1 MTKVTYTYE
10 DNLISDLYKDAYGYR
25 PDQWWMMLWSGQT
38 PGWKQMEWDRL
49 CDVMNESIEMEKQM
63 EKVSLD
69 EFKKTLR
76 ATMKTTGTNWKRALS
91 FLAQAEDI
99 DIEAN
104 SQEFSHFL
112 WRHGIGYED
121 RNKICKLY
129 EETV

>member
-1 MTKVTYTYE
+1 MAKYTYE

-38 PGWKQMEWDRL
+38 PGWKQVEWDRL

-76 ATMKTTGTNWKRALS
+76 ATMKTTGTHRSSLTSYGATVS
-91 FLAQAEDI
+91 VT
-99 DIEAN
+99 
-104 SQEFSHFL
+104 
-112 WRHGIGYED
+112 
-121 RNKICKLY
+121 KIVIKYVNFMRRLCNDY
-129 EETV
+129 R

>member
-1 MTKVTYTYE
+1 MGRVEYTYE
-10 DNLISDLYKDAYGYR
+10 DNLISDLHKDARGHRPSYGF
-25 PDQWWMMLWSGQT
+25 MLMWNDLSPAQ
-38 PGWKQMEWDRL
+38 KQEKWDSLCEEME
-49 CDVMNESIEMEKQM
+49 ESIEMEKQM

-69 EFKKTLR
+69 EFRKTLR
-76 ATMKTTGTNWKRALS
+76 ATMKTTGTNWKRALF

-99 DIEAN
+99 NIEDN

-112 WRHGIGYED
+112 WRQGIGYED